1 MRYGTSGRALFVV
14 NNGKQTAGD
23 TLETTDLHTRLRAEF
38 SALVRRHETD
48 LMRTAL
54 RLCRGDHDRAADLVQ
69 DTLVRAYEA
78 YQDGRFQP
86 GTSARPWLLRILTNL
101 FINDYKRRQKWDAGV
116 DVETLT
122 ASGETGP
129 PSTHAAPADM
139 PGFTLLAQ
147 TLDEEL
153 EQALVLLSDVLRVCV
168 VLVDMQGLE
177 YAEAA
182 LALGIPIGTVRS
194 RLARARMQLQDI
206 LRDYARRKGLLR

>member
-1 MRYGTSGRALFVV
+1 MPGSEQ
-14 NNGKQTAGD
+14 NSAGD
-23 TLETTDLHTRLRAEF
+23 TLESTELAVRRRAEF
-38 SALVRRHETD
+38 AALVRKHEID
-48 LMRTAL
+48 LVRTAL
-54 RLCRGDHDRAADLVQ
+54 RLCRGDHDRSSDLVQ

-78 YQDGRFQP
+78 YQEGRFQP
-86 GTSARPWLLRILTNL
+86 ETNARPWLLRILTNL

-116 DVETLT
+116 DVDTLT

-129 PSTHAAPADM
+129 PNTHAAPADT

-153 EQALVLLSDVLRVCV
+153 EHALAMLSDVLRVCV
-168 VLVDMQGLE
+168 ELVDIQGFE

-182 LALGIPIGTVRS
+182 ATLGVPIGTIRS

>member
-1 MRYGTSGRALFVV
+1 MRDRPFVV
-14 NNGKQTAGD
+14 RKGRQTVTGD
-23 TLETTDLHTRLRAEF
+23 ALETTDLYTQRRAEF

-54 RLCRGDHDRAADLVQ
+54 RLCRADHDRASDLVQ

-78 YQDGRFQP
+78 YQDGRFQAD
-86 GTSARPWLLRILTNL
+86 TNARPWLLRILTNL

-116 DVETLT
+116 DVDTLT

-129 PSTHAAPADM
+129 PSTHAAPSDT
-139 PGFTLLAQ
+139 PGFTLLTQ

-153 EQALVLLSDVLRVCV
+153 ERALAMLSDVLRTCV

-182 LALGIPIGTVRS
+182 AALGVPIGTVRS